1 MPLLS
6 FERAN
11 QWVPLD
17 FMLKTDKMK
26 LPLHEFSFVKATAP
40 YAFYFVMQVDFLKFY
55 AFFIIVIIA
64 TRLVHRSLG
73 RFYQYKGNNER
84 YYVENG
90 SHI

>member
-1 MPLLS
+1 MTHSDARDIPLSL
-6 FERAN
+6 
-11 QWVPLD
+11 
-17 FMLKTDKMK
+17 LKQKRI
-26 LPLHEFSFVKATAP
+26 LHRVYYGV

-84 YYVENG
+84 HYVENG

>member
-40 YAFYFVMQVDFLKFY
+40 LALCDSIAPLETVERTVQQKT
-55 AFFIIVIIA
+55 IILSGV
-64 TRLVHRSLG
+64 V
-73 RFYQYKGNNER
+73 
-84 YYVENG
+84 
-90 SHI
+90 

>member
-40 YAFYFVMQVDFLKFY
+40 ILRNHKQGESVLTRIIASFWLLSQVIYSD
-55 AFFIIVIIA
+55 VIISNGFKS
-64 TRLVHRSLG
+64 TR
-73 RFYQYKGNNER
+73 KDNK
-84 YYVENG
+84 
-90 SHI
+90 

>member
-26 LPLHEFSFVKATAP
+26 LPFHDFSFVKATAP
-40 YAFYFVMQVDFLKFY
+40 LFFPIFMLYRLQTVLAIPKSHSLSFSKDIPKNFLSG
-55 AFFIIVIIA
+55 VI
-64 TRLVHRSLG
+64 
-73 RFYQYKGNNER
+73 N
-84 YYVENG
+84 
-90 SHI
+90 

>member
-1 MPLLS
+1 
-6 FERAN
+6 
-11 QWVPLD
+11 
-17 FMLKTDKMK
+17 
-26 LPLHEFSFVKATAP
+26 
-40 YAFYFVMQVDFLKFY
+40 MQVDFLKFY